1 MKKFA
6 TFLKRAEKRT
16 GAAGELETL
25 MPKAKSARALK
36 AVSDDRY
43 FSEMSLRIF
52 QAGLRHSM
60 VDAKWPVFEEV
71 FEGFVPNIVASFPD
85 ERIETFMADR
95 RLIRHLGK
103 LRATHANAAA
113 MVAVAA
119 EFGGFGAYLAGWP
132 EDDTVGLWRDL
143 GKRFKQLGGNSGP
156 YFLRR
161 MGKDTFVLTRD
172 VLAALTE
179 AGVIDGKA
187 SSQSALRNVQAAF
200 NSWATESGRPKCQIS
215 RILALSIG

>member
-6 TFLKRAEKRT
+6 TFYKRAEKRT
-16 GAAGELETL
+16 GGKAQIEKLL
-25 MPKAKSARALK
+25 PKAKSSRGLRA
-36 AVSDDRY
+36 VTDDRY
-43 FSEMSLRIF
+43 FSEMSRRIF
-52 QAGLRHSM
+52 QAGLKHSM
-60 VDAKWPVFEEV
+60 VDAKWPAFEEA

-85 ERIETFMADR
+85 ERIEVFMGDK

-119 EFGGFGAYLAGWP
+119 EFGSFGAYLAGWP
-132 EDDTVGLWRDL
+132 DDDTVGLWRDL
-143 GKRFKQLGGNSGP
+143 AKRFKQLGGNSGP

-161 MGKDTFVLTRD
+161 MGKDSFVLTQD

-179 AGVIDGKA
+179 AKVIDGKA
-187 SSQSALRNVQAAF
+187 TSQSALRNVQSAF
-200 NSWATESGRPKCQIS
+200 NSWAAESGRPKCQIS